1 MVPNTPRIAGPYD
14 GNGSATS
21 FPFAFKVFTRSDLQI
36 VRLSALDVESTLVLD
51 SDYTVALNADQDA
64 NPGGTVTY
72 PISGSPLA
80 TGERLTIRGALEIE
94 QQTDLT
100 NQGGFYPQ
108 TYEDALDRLTMLV
121 AQVSEENDRAVRV
134 PVSLA
139 DVDTA
144 LPIPV
149 AGAALVWNE
158 DGTAIVN
165 GVPTESLVALSG
177 YMANVIQAAD
187 AAEVLGDLGVSAFAQ
202 TILDDANAAAV
213 RTTIGAASPI
223 GTTTNDD
230 AAAGYIGETI
240 EGALASGSATALV
253 TATSKNVLFIPLT
266 AGDWDVGGQAAF
278 TLVNTS
284 TIWQAS
290 ISLVSA
296 TQDAANRVYERVGAA
311 GNLIG
316 ARESALPMT
325 RIKLNAPA
333 TVYLVAEATF
343 ASGSNAAYGR
353 LIARRRR

>member
-21 FPFAFKVFTRSDLQI
+21 FPFSFKVFAKADLQI
-36 VRLSALDVESTLVLD
+36 VRLSALDIESTLTLD
-51 SDYTVALNADQDA
+51 SDYTVTLNADQDA

-80 TGERLTIRGALEIE
+80 IGERLTIRGALEIE
-94 QQTDLT
+94 QQTDFT

-121 AQVSEENDRAVRV
+121 AQVSEENDRAVRA

-187 AAEVLGDLGVSAFAQ
+187 AVEARSDLGVSLSNLGAADDSAVVKLTGAQ
-202 TILDDANAAAV
+202 TIEGVKTFSDAPV
-213 RTTIGAASPI
+213 FPVSMFGAS
-223 GTTTNDD
+223 
-230 AAAGYIGETI
+230 
-240 EGALASGSATALV
+240 LASSGYQRLPSGLIIQWGSVTSSGTGSPNL
-253 TATSKNVLFIPLT
+253 TATFPLAFPT
-266 AGDWDVGGQAAF
+266 AILA
-278 TLVNTS
+278 TLLTVSNGTS
-284 TIWQAS
+284 YVATLTS
-290 ISLVSA
+290 SSESGFSGVVRSLV
-296 TQDAANRVYERVGAA
+296 AAITSGVVVTYMSVG
-311 GNLIG
+311 
-316 ARESALPMT
+316 
-325 RIKLNAPA
+325 
-333 TVYLVAEATF
+333 Y
-343 ASGSNAAYGR
+343 
-353 LIARRRR
+353 